1 MNLKEVKEIIN
12 LLQNSDI
19 DELEIEREGVRIRVK
34 KTPGV
39 QHVPV
44 ISTNVPSQIFQQP
57 VPVISVPVAPQ
68 NGGQTGQ
75 AQGTAPA
82 EKGVI
87 QIVSP
92 MVGTFYR
99 APSSE
104 AEPYVE
110 VGTEVAKGQPLCI
123 IEAMKMM
130 NEIECEVSGKI
141 VRILVENGQTVEY
154 GQPLFQVESSV

>member
-39 QHVPV
+39 QHVP
-44 ISTNVPSQIFQQP
+44 IASTNLPSQIFQQP
-57 VPVISVPVAPQ
+57 VPVTSVPVAPQ
-68 NGGQTGQ
+68 NGGQAGQ
-75 AQGTAPA
+75 AQGAVPA

-110 VGTEVAKGQPLCI
+110 VGTEVTKGQPLCI

-130 NEIECEVSGKI
+130 NEIESEVSGKI
-141 VRILVENGQTVEY
+141 VRILVENGQTVEF
-154 GQPLFQVESSV
+154 GQPLFQVETQ